1 MCMKKSFLYFF
12 LSVLIISP
20 HVGANGILSVNTLEH
35 GEKNAE
41 YTTTHFFIDEV
52 LGTTKNIEVI
62 YDLSDFDNITDVQ
75 VFSNINRRDL
85 ARIDKDNDGYADGI
99 EPPDG
104 SL

>member
-1 MCMKKSFLYFF
+1 MYEKVIFILF

-52 LGTTKNIEVI
+52 LGTTKNLEVI
-62 YDLSDFDNITDVQ
+62 YDLSDFDNITDVE
-75 VFSNINRRDL
+75 VFLISIGETL
-85 ARIDKDNDGYADGI
+85 L
-99 EPPDG
+99 E
-104 SL
+104 